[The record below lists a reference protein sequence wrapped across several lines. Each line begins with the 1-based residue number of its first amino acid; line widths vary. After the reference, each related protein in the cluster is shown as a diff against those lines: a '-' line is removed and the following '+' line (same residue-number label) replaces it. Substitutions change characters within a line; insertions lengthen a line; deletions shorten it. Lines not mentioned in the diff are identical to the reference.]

1 MAGHELYISEMLE
14 ELQGVLTSV
23 KDSING
29 LVESTQI
36 QVDEM
41 KKVAA
46 EIKDVSLN
54 TGQVIEYLNVEQAQL
69 DTEHME
75 IVFPKVDISTGNRG
89 VDPKFTD
96 GSIFAWD
103 TNVIFN
109 SLAKGTVRFIAEDGS
124 LTISKDSE
132 ITYAPTLQLKVNDTY
147 HTNGSIVEINPG
159 DTIALSIRGTM
170 SISGSVWKY
179 WSGNIKAEKAKLLYN
194 ITTPTKQGGFTPVN
208 YQE

>member
-14 ELQGVLTSV
+14 ELKGVLTSV
-23 KDSING
+23 KDSISG
-29 LVESTQI
+29 LVESTKI

-41 KKVAA
+41 KKVAD
-46 EIKDVSLN
+46 EIKGVSLN
-54 TGQVIEYLNVEQAQL
+54 TGQVIEYLNIEQANN

-89 VDPKFTD
+89 VDPSFKD
-96 GSIFAWD
+96 GSICEWN

-109 SLAKGTVRFIAEDGS
+109 SAAKGTFRFVMEENA
-124 LTISKDSE
+124 LTFSKDSE
-132 ITYAPTLQLKVNDTY
+132 ITYEPTIQLKVNDTY
-147 HTNGSIVEINPG
+147 YNSGSIVEINPG